1 MLNRLQ
7 RKLAKLALRQ
17 LDGIV
22 YQHVKNNPGQRCFE
36 IDKATLN
43 SHHQWG
49 TKHILQRLEQQQRV
63 YCVKHE
69 VAGVMHDPGND
80 PVIVWKKVFPRYY
93 TYFDPT
99 IKQAL

>member
-7 RKLAKLALRQ
+7 QKLAKLAMNQ

-22 YQHVKNNPGQRCFE
+22 FNHVKNNPGQRCFE
-36 IDKATLN
+36 IDRATLK

-49 TKHILQRLEQQQRV
+49 TKHILHRLEQQQRI

-69 VAGVMHDPGND
+69 VAGVLKEPGKED
-80 PVIVWKKVFPRYY
+80 QVVWKKVFPRYY
-93 TYFDPT
+93 TYLDPST
-99 IKQAL
+99 KQAL